1 MKMNDNNGLILLEVK
16 CKSKGNN
23 IITIDNIY
31 CIISVSYHIEK
42 NDLFL
47 FFQSTCK
54 EGETDIFDLECHYKK
69 IIDEDYDDEKIFVM
83 NIVGEASLKIEEM
96 VGFFASQII
105 IAS

>member
-1 MKMNDNNGLILLEVK
+1 MIICLTLLNQKYRKDVEGLRISLKYPNLSVLVFISIVFH
-16 CKSKGNN
+16 SKKRYN
-23 IITIDNIY
+23 I
-31 CIISVSYHIEK
+31 SK
-42 NDLFL
+42 
-47 FFQSTCK
+47 
-54 EGETDIFDLECHYKK
+54 TDIFDLECHYKK